1 MKRILAVLLAGLM
14 LLSLTA
20 CGGKDNVVK
29 RGALE
34 MEGEGLFVS
43 EEHEAH
49 RKEEDGVSSEATYE
63 RVNYSNLSAALMDL
77 ENGKIIKLS
86 VTESV
91 ANYVAAHNDK
101 FTVSVNKENL
111 KNFSMMTSE
120 SNTKV
125 YDILNNAIKAMK
137 EDGTLDSLME
147 SELMAYINSDPEPKD
162 LPHFD
167 GARTIKIGV
176 TGDLPPMD
184 FVAANGKA
192 AGFNIALLT
201 EIANRAQV
209 NIEIVQVTAGNVSAV
224 GGLAGVAKDASL
236 INIDVAFTDDSIVE
250 GLHYAGGLVGFAY
263 GNNKLKNIVV
273 TNPNVLA
280 DTRTEDEDRRYY
292 IESAQQLSSL
302 RTQTATD
309 INKTL
314 KTAGYSYAGGV
325 AGFVDNYTDQ
335 NNKGFE
341 NLCRIMSNAEEQGK
355 YYKPRTDHDE
365 LKKYNYSL
373 SISHEKEK
381 AIAFVV
387 VEY

>member
-1 MKRILAVLLAGLM
+1 MKRILAIILAGLM

-77 ENGKIIKLS
+77 ESGKIIKLS

-120 SNTKV
+120 SNTEV

-184 FVAANGKA
+184 FVSSDGKA

-209 NIEIVQVTAGNVSAV
+209 NFELVQIETGARAM
-224 GGLAGVAKDASL
+224 A
-236 INIDVAFTDDSIVE
+236 
-250 GLHYAGGLVGFAY
+250 
-263 GNNKLKNIVV
+263 
-273 TNPNVLA
+273 
-280 DTRTEDEDRRYY
+280 
-292 IESAQQLSSL
+292 LSSGKVDAVFWTKSVTCL
-302 RTQTATD
+302 ACDMTWTEEIENTRVTETY
-309 INKTL
+309 
-314 KTAGYSYAGGV
+314 YSE
-325 AGFVDNYTDQ
+325 F
-335 NNKGFE
+335 
-341 NLCRIMSNAEEQGK
+341 S
-355 YYKPRTDHDE
+355 
-365 LKKYNYSL
+365 
-373 SISHEKEK
+373 
-381 AIAFVV
+381 AFVMPKSDK
-387 VEY
+387 

>member
-1 MKRILAVLLAGLM
+1 MKRFLAIILAGLM
-14 LLSLTA
+14 LLSLAA

-125 YDILNNAIKAMK
+125 YDILNNAIKEMK
-137 EDGTLDSLME
+137 ADGTLDTLIE
-147 SELMAYINSDPEPKD
+147 NELKAYINSDPEPKD

-167 GARTIKIGV
+167 GARTIKIAV

-209 NIEIVQVTAGNVSAV
+209 NFELVQIET
-224 GGLAGVAKDASL
+224 DAR
-236 INIDVAFTDDSIVE
+236 AM
-250 GLHYAGGLVGFAY
+250 A
-263 GNNKLKNIVV
+263 
-273 TNPNVLA
+273 
-280 DTRTEDEDRRYY
+280 
-292 IESAQQLSSL
+292 LSSG
-302 RTQTATD
+302 
-309 INKTL
+309 K
-314 KTAGYSYAGGV
+314 
-325 AGFVDNYTDQ
+325 VDAVFWTRSSTCT
-335 NNKGFE
+335 K
-341 NLCRIMSNAEEQGK
+341 
-355 YYKPRTDHDE
+355 
-365 LKKYNYSL
+365 
-373 SISHEKEK
+373 
-381 AIAFVV
+381 
-387 VEY
+387 